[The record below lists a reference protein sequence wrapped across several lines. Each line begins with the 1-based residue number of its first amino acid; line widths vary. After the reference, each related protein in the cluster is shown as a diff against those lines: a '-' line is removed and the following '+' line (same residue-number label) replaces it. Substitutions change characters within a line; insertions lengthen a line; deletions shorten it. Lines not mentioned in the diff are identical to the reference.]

1 MSSLR
6 NHTGALEWIEWCA
19 AFPVELNRH
28 AADRDGMEADVA
40 ESIMINSVIEACQQI
55 IMRKENL
62 RTIFFTKLECGQDCD
77 MHNGQY
83 WLDHFIQ
90 YHSGAIIGVKY
101 FEFELAGQIVTGPPM
116 LCIQG
121 GYAALNAGMAV
132 NLPVA
137 AWTSTPAQVA
147 AYRYIAERLDRWL
160 KENLSALKRELV
172 STGGTQ
178 IAMF

>member
-1 MSSLR
+1 MSGLR

-19 AFPVELNRH
+19 AFPIKMNRH
-28 AADRDGMEADVA
+28 VADREGMEAHVA
-40 ESIMINSVIEACQQI
+40 ETLMINQVIESCQQI

-90 YHSGAIIGVKY
+90 YHSGAIVTVKQL
-101 FEFELAGQIVTGPPM
+101 EFELAGQVVTGPPM
-116 LCIQG
+116 LHIEG
-121 GYAALNAGMAV
+121 GYTALNAGMAV

-137 AWTSTPAQVA
+137 AWTSTPEQVS

-172 STGGTQ
+172 STGNSQ
-178 IAMF
+178 LAIF